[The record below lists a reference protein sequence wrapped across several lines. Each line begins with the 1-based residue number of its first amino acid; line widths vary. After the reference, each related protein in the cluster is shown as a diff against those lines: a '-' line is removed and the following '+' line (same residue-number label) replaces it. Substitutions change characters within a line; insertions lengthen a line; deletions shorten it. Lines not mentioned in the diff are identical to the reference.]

1 MYTTF
6 SIGTSCVVKNNEY
19 AVPPPGAFH
28 PGIPAHLLCSSTSLV
43 VEHERAGE
51 TRVRQRAC
59 HFRQAMRAGV
69 PRCGT
74 LSHIYSTATYIF
86 RINHTYPL
94 AGKNVL
100 ACSPALACALP
111 QTAHSQLAASVRIHT
126 RSTLTVKEYAQ
137 RTNRMYRGHPPTILH
152 NSPVHL
158 NNPTMNQAARPPET
172 VEHRD
177 GVDLRANQTERRNC
191 RTGKPTKH
199 SVA

>member
-28 PGIPAHLLCSSTSLV
+28 PDIPVHLLCSSTSLV

-59 HFRQAMRAGV
+59 HFWQAARAGV

-86 RINHTYPL
+86 SINHTL
-94 AGKNVL
+94 CDG
-100 ACSPALACALP
+100 
-111 QTAHSQLAASVRIHT
+111 
-126 RSTLTVKEYAQ
+126 
-137 RTNRMYRGHPPTILH
+137 TNRQTPAQD
-152 NSPVHL
+152 PVEECRYDS
-158 NNPTMNQAARPPET
+158 QT
-172 VEHRD
+172 VMRYME
-177 GVDLRANQTERRNC
+177 V
-191 RTGKPTKH
+191 
-199 SVA
+199 